1 MIEKIPRA
9 ELKIMMLFWES
20 EKVLTS
26 RDIVNIM
33 SEEWKQTTTLTLLSR
48 LSKRGFLEPTKKS
61 THTTYKILVDKKSYL
76 EFETSD
82 FVKNVHNDSVVS
94 LVDSVN
100 KEKIGKNELASLR
113 AFIKKLRN
121 NR

>member
-1 MIEKIPRA
+1 MLEKIPRA
-9 ELKIMMLFWES
+9 EFKVMMLFWES

-48 LSKRGFLEPTKKS
+48 LSKRGFLDPTKKP
-61 THTTYKILVDKKSYL
+61 TYTTYKILIDKKSYL

-82 FVKNVHNDSVVS
+82 FVKNIHNDSVVS

-113 AFIKKLRN
+113 AFIKKIKK
-121 NR
+121 

>member
-9 ELKIMMLFWES
+9 ELKVMMLFWDTD
-20 EKVLTS
+20 KVLTS

-48 LSKRGFLEPTKKS
+48 LSKRGFLEPTKKP
-61 THTTYKILVDKKSYL
+61 TYTTYKILIDKKSYL
-76 EFETSD
+76 EFATSD
-82 FVKNVHNDSVVS
+82 FVKNVHNDSIVS

-100 KEKIGKNELASLR
+100 KEKIGKDELASLR
-113 AFIKKLRN
+113 AFIKKLKK
-121 NR
+121 